1 MTFVPKPLLRG
12 LIYFCFC
19 SLLCGCDSVDGN
31 PDGGAPMEPD
41 SGTTTDAF
49 RLGMEKSTDSGQFIV
64 RLVDAQPAPPDEG
77 ENVWTL
83 EIENQEGAL
92 QSSLAGSLTPWMPEH
107 GHGTNPASYDLVLQ
121 DDDTTYKVGP
131 FTLTMPGIWE
141 LRIHFS
147 APQEDNVVFTFRA
160 EG

>member
-1 MTFVPKPLLRG
+1 
-12 LIYFCFC
+12 
-19 SLLCGCDSVDGN
+19 
-31 PDGGAPMEPD
+31 MEPD

-121 DDDTTYKVGP
+121 
-131 FTLTMPGIWE
+131 
-141 LRIHFS
+141 
-147 APQEDNVVFTFRA
+147 
-160 EG
+160 